1 MKNLGYK
8 TTLRFYRMK
17 FKVKLDRFNHQA
29 ELPDY
34 FGPMIG
40 DKKEVTIAELAT
52 GPICTIGNLW
62 KNIKVRLYASDILQN
77 EFASLWKEHNAIPV
91 IPVEYQNIEHLAY
104 PDNFFDIV
112 HCVNALDH
120 TLNPKQALKEILRV
134 CKPGGWIYL
143 RHSPDQMKKY
153 RGMHAWDINMVDGE
167 TVFSNE
173 KEKFLLSEFGDFKTR
188 AGHEFKRKDLI
199 VSILHKPNI
208 INAVHQIS

>member
-120 TLNPKQALKEILRV
+120 TLNPK
-134 CKPGGWIYL
+134 
-143 RHSPDQMKKY
+143 
-153 RGMHAWDINMVDGE
+153 
-167 TVFSNE
+167 
-173 KEKFLLSEFGDFKTR
+173 
-188 AGHEFKRKDLI
+188 
-199 VSILHKPNI
+199 
-208 INAVHQIS
+208 

>member
-17 FKVKLDRFNHQA
+17 FKSKLARFNHKA

-40 DKKEVTIAELAT
+40 DKKEVAIAELAT
-52 GPICTIGNLW
+52 GPICAIGNLW
-62 KNIKVRLYASDILQN
+62 KDVKVNLYASDILKN
-77 EFASLWKEHNAIPV
+77 EYDALWKEYNVTPV
-91 IPVEYQNIEHLAY
+91 IPIEYQDMENLTY
-104 PDNFFDIV
+104 SDNFFDIV

-120 TLNPKQALKEILRV
+120 TLDAKKALKEMIRV

-153 RGMHAWDINMVDGE
+153 RGMHAWDINMINGE
-167 TVFSNE
+167 IVFSNP
-173 KEKFLLSEFGDFKTR
+173 KEKFLLSEFGDFKIPDR
-188 AGHEFKRKDLI
+188 SGFERKGLI
-199 VSILHKPNI
+199 VSILNKP
-208 INAVHQIS
+208 VK